1 VVGVEDWS
9 ESDRGLDVGY
19 RVRGVAGSP
28 ATTWLAAQNPSGSYV
43 SGRGVEVGPGPF
55 EAIVQLELTGIPQ
68 SFVIVLEVAGRRCRA
83 NAKLAE

>member
-1 VVGVEDWS
+1 MLGVEEWT
-9 ESDRGLDVGY
+9 ETGRGLDVGY

-55 EAIVQLELTGIPQ
+55 EAIVQIELTGIPE
-68 SFVIVLEVAGRRCRA
+68 SFVIVLEVAGKRCRA
-83 NAKLAE
+83 KAKLPE